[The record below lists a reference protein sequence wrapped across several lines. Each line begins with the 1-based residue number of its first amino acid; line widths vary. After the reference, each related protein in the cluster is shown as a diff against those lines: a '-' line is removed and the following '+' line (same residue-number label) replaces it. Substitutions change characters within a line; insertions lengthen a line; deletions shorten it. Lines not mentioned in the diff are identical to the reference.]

1 MSDRSSTSGDGT
13 GVPEVDSL
21 SGAYVLNAL
30 SDEERTLFEAR
41 MSESDDI
48 RTEVAELNETALLLG
63 HAVTPVT
70 PSPAL
75 RASIMDLIGS
85 TPQLAPLSEN
95 HGSAPAQ
102 PSPGRHASDSSGSSA
117 ETGGELLEPIPLA
130 RQRWFM
136 RPGVLLAS
144 AAAAAA
150 LIFGGV
156 AIGQNVATSHSPAT
170 SQAQGDVSQILSA
183 NDVAHTVSDVSTG
196 GKATLYWSNRLQRS
210 AIILNGVT
218 SLPSGKTYQLWY
230 INGKSI
236 KSAGTVE
243 ATSNDVTQVLQGD
256 LKKGDTVGVTVEPAG
271 GSRQPTTKPIVAISV

>member
-48 RTEVAELNETALLLG
+48 RTEVADLNETALLLG

-85 TPQLAPLSEN
+85 TPQLAPLAEAQDP
-95 HGSAPAQ
+95 APAT
-102 PSPGRHASDSSGSSA
+102 SPVTGRHASDPFA
-117 ETGGELLEPIPLA
+117 PTGGEVLAPIPLA

-136 RPGVLLAS
+136 RPGVLLAG

-156 AIGQNVATSHSPAT
+156 AIGHNGVVDHTPST
-170 SQAQGDVSQILSA
+170 SQAQGDVSQIL
-183 NDVAHTVSDVSTG
+183 
-196 GKATLYWSNRLQRS
+196 W
-210 AIILNGVT
+210 
-218 SLPSGKTYQLWY
+218 
-230 INGKSI
+230 
-236 KSAGTVE
+236 
-243 ATSNDVTQVLQGD
+243 ATSRTSPPGAPRPCT
-256 LKKGDTVGVTVEPAG
+256 GRASSSGRRSSSTA
-271 GSRQPTTKPIVAISV
+271 